1 MNSESAADDIEIVF
15 VDDEFEETDN
25 KAGLSGHGSEE
36 SEETAEES
44 KNKTE
49 AGKDAADFEETV
61 TDEISEK
68 PADDADVEFIE
79 ITTDEGD
86 SLENGGKKSTS
97 KKGKKKKKWL
107 IPVIIAAAIIVA
119 AVIFGVVYYNYLF
132 GGATYTKINEEELN
146 VVEPEDVDKEAESI
160 VNIALFGVDLGDDWT
175 NYGRSDSIM
184 IMSIN
189 KKAGTVK
196 LISIL
201 RDTKAEIEGYEPQKI
216 NAAYQNGGPT
226 LAIKTI
232 NSNFHLNI
240 KDYVSVNFGELTQL
254 IDSMDGVDIE
264 ITADEAAVIN
274 SSGIYDEDNNYA
286 GPIGETVTEGYAH
299 LNGAQ
304 ALAFARIR
312 KLDSDYYRADRQH
325 KVLTALLT
333 KVKEM
338 KTSEYPKFIHE
349 LMNVSETSL
358 DSSDIL
364 SLMSVASKK
373 VTLESYTVPDPEFEA
388 NLFGGLDET
397 GSWVWIYDLE
407 KAAER
412 IKSIIYGTPYEPDTS
427 VDTSRWPSTATQ
439 NEETYNDYSGVDEYY
454 DDYSDEQQETENTA
468 TESTQETATVE
479 VIDPEPVT
487 EATTETQPATE
498 ATTEPDSL
506 SDDLE
511 TEG

>member
-1 MNSESAADDIEIVF
+1 MNSESAVDDLEIVF
-15 VDDEFEETDN
+15 VEDEFENNNTATGSNEADFKEKAEEYINKAETDEDAAN
-25 KAGLSGHGSEE
+25 F
-36 SEETAEES
+36 EETAAD
-44 KNKTE
+44 KNSEKTE
-49 AGKDAADFEETV
+49 KT
-61 TDEISEK
+61 
-68 PADDADVEFIE
+68 ADDADVEFIE
-79 ITTDEGD
+79 IITDEGGA
-86 SLENGGKKSTS
+86 SGNGGKKSAL

-107 IPVIIAAAIIVA
+107 VPVIIAAAVIVA
-119 AVIFGVVYYNYLF
+119 AVIFGLVYYHYLF

-146 VVEPEDVDKEAESI
+146 VVEPEDVDKEAENI

-240 KDYVSVNFGELTQL
+240 KDFISVNFGELTQL

-358 DSSDIL
+358 DSADIL
-364 SLMSVASKK
+364 SLMSIASKK
-373 VTLESYTVPDPEFEA
+373 VTLESHTVPDPEFEA

-397 GSWVWIYDLE
+397 GSWVWIYDLD

-412 IKSIIYGTPYEPDTS
+412 IKSLIYGTPYEPDTS

-439 NEETYNDYSGVDEYY
+439 NTETYNDNSGGDEYY
-454 DDYSDEQQETENTA
+454 EEYTEEWQETENNA
-468 TESTQETATVE
+468 TENTEETATAE
-479 VIDPEPVT
+479 IIDPEPVT
-487 EATTETQPATE
+487 ETTTETQEATE
-498 ATTEPDSL
+498 ATTN
-506 SDDLE
+506 SDGSE